1 MASII
6 EELISVLEAET
17 GCYDQLLTMANNKKD
32 VIIQGNVPSLQEITE
47 KEQEV
52 AGRLVRLE
60 RKREESLKD
69 ICIVT
74 NKKPAEMTI
83 TKIIEILNGQEKEQ
97 NQLKKISS
105 KLATQL
111 TDLKKINDLN
121 QQLLQQ
127 SLDYIDFTM
136 NAIQSSRSNPM
147 GNQYQAKGN
156 TYDAYTKRNFFD
168 AKQ

>member
-17 GCYDQLLTMANNKKD
+17 GCYDQLITMANNKKD

-60 RKREESLKD
+60 KKREESLKD

-83 TKIIEILNGQEKEQ
+83 TKIIEILNGQDKEQ
-97 NQLKKISS
+97 NQLKTVSS
-105 KLATQL
+105 KLTTQL

-147 GNQYQAKGN
+147 GSQYQSKGN
-156 TYDAYTKRNFFD
+156 TYDAYGKRNFFD